1 MFEIMVQK
9 IFRNK
14 YIPTYQVLNLP
25 WYERDGLI
33 TFIDQLKHK
42 RFIDNS
48 DIKNGEIA
56 NFDNLQ

>member
-1 MFEIMVQK
+1 MVQK
-9 IFRNK
+9 IFTNK

-33 TFIDQLKHK
+33 TYIDQLKHK
-42 RFIDNS
+42 RFIDNP